1 MTQIRKNLVTNVMCL
16 VTNVLVGLLYTPYL
30 VRELGVATYGVLPIA
45 LVINQY
51 IIILT
56 DSLQSSV
63 TRFYSVEYR
72 QKNYRQASVYFTSAI
87 AITILLAVIVV
98 PSICCF
104 LPQIETLLHIPDNLL
119 HSVGLN

>member
-16 VTNVLVGLLYTPYL
+16 ITNVLVGLLYTPYL

-72 QKNYRQASVYFTSAI
+72 QKIIGKRLYIS
-87 AITILLAVIVV
+87 LL
-98 PSICCF
+98 P
-104 LPQIETLLHIPDNLL
+104 
-119 HSVGLN
+119 

>member
-1 MTQIRKNLVTNVMCL
+1 MTQVRKNLMTNVMCL

-56 DSLQSSV
+56 DSLQNSV
-63 TRFYSVEYR
+63 TRFYSIEYR
-72 QKNYRQASVYFTSAI
+72 QNNFKKASTYFLQQ
-87 AITILLAVIVV
+87 LL
-98 PSICCF
+98 
-104 LPQIETLLHIPDNLL
+104 
-119 HSVGLN
+119 